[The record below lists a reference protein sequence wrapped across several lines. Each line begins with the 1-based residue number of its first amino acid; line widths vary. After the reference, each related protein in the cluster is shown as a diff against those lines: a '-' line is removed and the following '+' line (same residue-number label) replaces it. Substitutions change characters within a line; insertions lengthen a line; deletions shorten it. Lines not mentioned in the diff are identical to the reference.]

1 MLKQTLLASA
11 MTMGLFAGSAY
22 AHVEQPVTGDAVNF
36 IEGALT
42 WNGANTIA
50 TGTGTTGN
58 NNIVAFDFSVFTAG
72 VVDIFGNDRDS
83 VEATNT
89 SIYVFKHDT
98 VADSWVNVALSVNGD
113 NANFTTPPSANN
125 IYGVPVTGWFDV
137 NTAGVPEAGL
147 TTTLSAGDYMAML
160 VSSQGLALPILD
172 GTFSGFNYAD
182 GWSWS
187 YSTGVASEMYAGL
200 APYDLTVRVAAN
212 SSAVIGAT
220 PAAVPVPGAVW
231 LMGSVLAGFGAFGR
245 KKASIAA

>member
-22 AHVEQPVTGDAVNF
+22 AHVEAPVTGDAVNF

-50 TGTGTTGN
+50 TGTGETGN

-72 VVDIFGNDRDS
+72 VVDIFGNDRQSFD
-83 VEATNT
+83 ATNT
-89 SIYVFKHDT
+89 SIYVFKHNT

-113 NANFTTPPSANN
+113 NANFTTPPSVNN
-125 IYGVPVTGWFDV
+125 TFGVPVTGWQTV
-137 NTAGVPEAGL
+137 NQPGVPEAGL
-147 TTTLSAGDYMAML
+147 TTNLAEGDYMAML

-172 GTFSGFNYAD
+172 GIFSGFAYAD
-182 GWSWS
+182 GWSWA
-187 YSTGVASEMYAGL
+187 YATGVAEQSYVGI
-200 APYDLTVRVAAN
+200 APYDLTIRVAAG

-220 PAAVPVPGAVW
+220 VPVPGAVW

-245 KKASIAA
+245 KKATIAA